1 MASDGGKEHC
11 TDGGVDLSGG
21 PDGSAITPCCHEEV
35 ETETTHSDSGR
46 QSGAIWSCPGCGNEW
61 KHPTETV
68 LRDGPWSEYA

>member
-1 MASDGGKEHC
+1 MNDTHHILV

-21 PDGSAITPCCHEEV
+21 ADGPAITPCCHAEV
-35 ETETTHSDSGR
+35 DSETTHSDSGR
-46 QSGAIWSCPGCGNEW
+46 KSGEIWSCPECDNEW